1 MSFGRTSLGSGA
13 SGSRA
18 TGGGGQRPMSD
29 INVTPLVDVML
40 VLLVIF
46 IITAPLMASSIR
58 LDLPRTDAGKTGDV
72 PKSVSVAVDAQGQ
85 LFVNDQPVTEDELAT
100 RLAGAAAAS
109 RDTEVQL
116 RADQTV
122 PYGRIV
128 ALMGI
133 ANKAGLSR
141 IGFVTEAP
149 PSPPAR

>member
-1 MSFGRTSLGSGA
+1 MAFGRTSLGSSA
-13 SGSRA
+13 
-18 TGGGGQRPMSD
+18 GGGGRAMGAGAQRPLSD

-72 PKSVSVAVDAQGQ
+72 PKSVSVAVDAKGQ
-85 LFVNDQPVTEDELAT
+85 LFVNDQPVTEAELAT
-100 RLAGAAAAS
+100 RLASAAVAS

-141 IGFVTEAP
+141 IGFVTET
-149 PSPPAR
+149 PPAR

>member
-13 SGSRA
+13 SGGRS
-18 TGGGGQRPMSD
+18 TGGGGQRPKSD

-58 LDLPRTDAGKTGDV
+58 LDLPRTEGGKTGDV
-72 PKSVSVAVDAQGQ
+72 PKSVSVAVDAKGQ
-85 LFVNDQPVTEDELAT
+85 VFVNDQPVTDDQLAE
-100 RLAGAAAAS
+100 RLASAAAAS
-109 RDTEVQL
+109 RETEVQL

-128 ALMGI
+128 VLMGI
-133 ANKAGLSR
+133 ANKAGLGR
-141 IGFVTEAP
+141 IGFVTEAE
-149 PSPPAR
+149 PSPATR